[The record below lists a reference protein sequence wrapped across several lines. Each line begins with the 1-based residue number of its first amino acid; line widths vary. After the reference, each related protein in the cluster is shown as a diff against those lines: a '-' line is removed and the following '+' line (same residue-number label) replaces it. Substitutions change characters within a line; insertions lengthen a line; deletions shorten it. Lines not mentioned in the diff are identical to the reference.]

1 MCGKRQIALRA
12 DFPRFVSLIVH
23 ICLRLIGGTYIFIPT
38 RKVPRFLLS
47 FPPSLHSE
55 LVTQCWAALFCPEWR
70 EKSHF
75 LLIDTLFMYWRN
87 IQGWGLSVYSTF
99 LPEVNGDWWPLQGV
113 ACFSAW
119 CQLGLASETYST
131 YMFFS
136 QLLECTSRQKRA
148 PAEGLVLDIDW
159 RLPEP
164 IALNMLHASVLV
176 INQLSP
182 TWGPSERDQTGTQH
196 HSLQEDKG
204 QFDDREDGTKVVFL
218 QLLKKQSYW
227 YLRES
232 PLHQSPRYCNWP
244 PLFLGGCVRLLFV
257 GVCWASIS
265 LATSRANCP
274 ELRRSSQKTSVRK
287 PEMVSL

>member
-1 MCGKRQIALRA
+1 MVTGGWLAASSGC
-12 DFPRFVSLIVH
+12 SLF
-23 ICLRLIGGTYIFIPT
+23 LRLMSAGIGF
-38 RKVPRFLLS
+38 
-47 FPPSLHSE
+47 
-55 LVTQCWAALFCPEWR
+55 
-70 EKSHF
+70 
-75 LLIDTLFMYWRN
+75 RN
-87 IQGWGLSVYSTF
+87 IQYIHVF
-99 LPEVNGDWWPLQGV
+99 FPAVGV
-113 ACFSAW
+113 HFPTKTGTCRGT
-119 CQLGLASETYST
+119 C
-131 YMFFS
+131 
-136 QLLECTSRQKRA
+136 
-148 PAEGLVLDIDW
+148 PDIDW

-227 YLRES
+227 YLRKS

-274 ELRRSSQKTSVRK
+274 ELRWSSQKTSVRK